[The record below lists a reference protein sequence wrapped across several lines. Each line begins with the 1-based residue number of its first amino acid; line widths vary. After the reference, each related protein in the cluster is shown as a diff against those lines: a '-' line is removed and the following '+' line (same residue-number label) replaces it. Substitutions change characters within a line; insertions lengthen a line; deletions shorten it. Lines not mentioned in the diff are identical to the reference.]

1 MKKILIVGAR
11 KSGIYAALLAKK
23 QGFEPF
29 VTENSDGNE
38 FEKPKIMLRKNNI
51 EFEFGI
57 HSFDKI
63 KNFEMAV
70 ISPGV
75 PLQTKIVKEIEKYR
89 IPYIGE
95 MEFAYKTTST
105 TQIISITGTNGK
117 STTTALTGNIFYY
130 APYNSITGGN
140 LGTPYSELLLN
151 NPNPDIA
158 ILETSCFQLE
168 TIEDFHPK
176 VSVFLNFSEDHLN
189 RYKDMEEYLKYKK
202 RIFKNQ
208 ISTDFAVLNA
218 DDAISKRLEKDINSK
233 IFYFSRTTPVRKGVF
248 LENNKIIFKNEEK
261 EEEIISIESI
271 RLLGKHNISNVLAAI
286 LSAKLLKIDNETI
299 KKGIET
305 FEGLPHR
312 LEKVR
317 ELDGVSYINDS
328 KATTPDSTI
337 QALNAFHSKIILIA
351 GGSSKNNDFTELAR
365 LFPNKLR
372 KLVVTGETAAEI
384 ANNAIDQ
391 GFNNIVFASTLEK
404 AVELAKKIAH
414 QGDTILLSPA
424 CASFDMFKDFED
436 RGDKFKKIVNSL

>member
-117 STTTALTGNIFYY
+117 STTTTLTGNIFYY

-218 DDAISKRLEKDINSK
+218 DDAISKKLEKDINSK

>member
-38 FEKPKIMLRKNNI
+38 FEESKIILRKNNI
-51 EFEFGI
+51 AFEFGI

-70 ISPGV
+70 ISPGI
-75 PLQTKIVKEIEKYR
+75 PLQSKIVKEIEKYCV
-89 IPYIGE
+89 PYIGE
-95 MEFAYKTTST
+95 MEFAYKTTPT

-130 APYNSITGGN
+130 TPYSSVTGGN
-140 LGTPYSELLLN
+140 LGTPYSELLLSS
-151 NPNPDIA
+151 PNPDIA

-168 TIEDFHPK
+168 TIENFHPK
-176 VSVFLNFSEDHLN
+176 ISVFLNFSEDHLN
-189 RYKDMEEYLKYKK
+189 RYKDMKEYLKYKK

-208 ISTDFAVLNA
+208 TSADFAVLNA
-218 DDAISKRLEKDINSK
+218 DTTISKRLEKDINSK
-233 IFYFSRTTPVRKGVF
+233 IFYFSRTNPLQKGVF
-248 LENNKIIFKNEEK
+248 LQNNKIIFKNEEK
-261 EEEIISIESI
+261 EEEIIDIESI

-286 LSAKLLKIDNETI
+286 LSAKLLKVDSETI

-317 ELDGVSYINDS
+317 ELDGVLYINDS

-372 KLVVTGETAAEI
+372 KLVVIGKTAAEI

-391 GFNNIVFASTLEK
+391 GFNNVVFASTLEK
-404 AVELAKKIAH
+404 AVELSKKIAQ

>member
-11 KSGIYAALLAKK
+11 KSGTYAALLAKK

-29 VTENSDGNE
+29 VTEISDRNE
-38 FEKPKIMLRKNNI
+38 FEKSKIILRKNNI
-51 EFEFGI
+51 EFEFGT

-89 IPYIGE
+89 VPYIGE
-95 MEFAYKTTST
+95 MEFAYKTTPT
-105 TQIISITGTNGK
+105 TQIISITGSNGK
-117 STTTALTGNIFYY
+117 STTTALTGSIFYY
-130 APYNSITGGN
+130 APCSSVTGGN

-208 ISTDFAVLNA
+208 ISIDFAVLNA
-218 DDAISKRLEKDINSK
+218 DDTILKNLEKDMNSK
-233 IFYFSRTTPVRKGVF
+233 IFYFSKTTPVQKGVF

-271 RLLGKHNISNVLAAI
+271 RLLGKHNIGNVLAAI
-286 LSAKLLKIDNETI
+286 LSAKLLKLDNATI

-317 ELDGVSYINDS
+317 ELNGVLYINDS

-337 QALNAFHSKIILIA
+337 QALNTFHSKIILIA
-351 GGSSKNNDFTELAR
+351 GGSSKNNDFAELAR
-365 LFPNKLR
+365 LFLNKLR
-372 KLVVTGETAAEI
+372 KLVVIGETAAEI

-391 GFNNIVFASTLEK
+391 GFNNVVFASTLEK

>member
-38 FEKPKIMLRKNNI
+38 FEESKIILRKNNI
-51 EFEFGI
+51 EFEFGT

-75 PLQTKIVKEIEKYR
+75 PLQSKIVKEIEQYR
-89 IPYIGE
+89 VPYIGE
-95 MEFAYKTTST
+95 MEFAYKTTPT

-117 STTTALTGNIFYY
+117 STTTALTGNVFNY
-130 APYNSITGGN
+130 APFSSVTGGN

-189 RYKDMEEYLKYKK
+189 RYKDMEEYLTYKK

-208 ISTDFAVLNA
+208 TSADFAVLNA
-218 DDAISKRLEKDINSK
+218 DAFISKRLEKDINSK
-233 IFYFSRTTPVRKGVF
+233 IFYFSRINPVQKGIF
-248 LENNKIIFKNEEK
+248 LQNNKIIFKNEEK
-261 EEEIISIESI
+261 EEEIVGIESI
-271 RLLGKHNISNVLAAI
+271 RLLGKHNISNVLASI
-286 LSAKLLKIDNETI
+286 LSAKLLKIDNATI

-317 ELDGVSYINDS
+317 ELEDILYINDS

-365 LFPNKLR
+365 LFPDKLR
-372 KLVVTGETAAEI
+372 KLVVIGETAAEI
-384 ANNAIDQ
+384 ANSAIDQ
-391 GFNNIVFASTLEK
+391 GFNNVVFASTLEK
-404 AVELAKKIAH
+404 AVELAKKVAH
-414 QGDTILLSPA
+414 QGDIVLLSPA

>member
-117 STTTALTGNIFYY
+117 STTTALTGNIFHYI
-130 APYNSITGGN
+130 PCNSITGGN

-176 VSVFLNFSEDHLN
+176 VSVFLNFSKDHLN

-218 DDAISKRLEKDINSK
+218 DDTISKRLEKDINSK
-233 IFYFSRTTPVRKGVF
+233 IFYFSMINPVQKGVF

-317 ELDGVSYINDS
+317 ELDGISYINDS
-328 KATTPDSTI
+328 KATTPDSTM
-337 QALNAFHSKIILIA
+337 QALNAFHSKIILIV

-372 KLVVTGETAAEI
+372 KLVVIGETAAEI

>member
-1 MKKILIVGAR
+1 MKKILIVGAG
-11 KSGIYAALLAKK
+11 KSGVYAALLARK

-29 VTENSDGNE
+29 VTENSDGDE
-38 FEKPKIMLRKNNI
+38 FEESKIILRKNNI
-51 EFEFGI
+51 EFEFGT

-70 ISPGV
+70 ISPGI
-75 PLQTKIVKEIEKYR
+75 PLQSKIVKEIENCR
-89 IPYIGE
+89 VPYIGE
-95 MEFAYKTTST
+95 MEFAYKTTPT

-117 STTTALTGNIFYY
+117 STTTALTGNIFHY
-130 APYNSITGGN
+130 APCSSVTGGN

-151 NPNPDIA
+151 NPDPDIA

-176 VSVFLNFSEDHLN
+176 VAVFLNFSEDHLN
-189 RYKDMEEYLKYKK
+189 RYKDMEEYLTSKK

-208 ISTDFAVLNA
+208 TPADFAVLNA
-218 DDAISKRLEKDINSK
+218 DASISKTLEKDINSK
-233 IFYFSRTTPVRKGVF
+233 IFYFSMTNPVQKGVF
-248 LENNKIIFKNEEK
+248 LQNNKIVFKNEE
-261 EEEIISIESI
+261 EEIIGIESI
-271 RLLGKHNISNVLAAI
+271 RLPGKHNISNVLAAI
-286 LSAKLLKIDNETI
+286 LSAKLLKVDNETI
-299 KKGIET
+299 KKGVET

-312 LEKVR
+312 FEKVR
-317 ELDGVSYINDS
+317 ELDGVLYINDS

-351 GGSSKNNDFTELAR
+351 GGSSKNNDFTELTK
-365 LFPNKLR
+365 LFPDKLR
-372 KLVVTGETAAEI
+372 KLIVIGETAAEI

-391 GFNNIVFASTLEK
+391 DFNNIMFASTLEK

-414 QGDTILLSPA
+414 RGDTVMLSPA